1 MDNQPLLK
9 QESGASII
17 TRIVKLALPV
27 SLANIMLPV
36 VSNIDLLIVP
46 PRLEVAG
53 YTVEQATELFGYLT
67 GMAVPLVNM
76 ATILTASL
84 AASLVPS
91 ISEAHTLGDKAA
103 IYDRT
108 ATATRIANLITIPAF
123 VGMWLLATPISTMLY
138 ATPKAGVS
146 IAISALGI
154 FLLGIHQVTTGVL
167 QGLGRTAI
175 PVVNMAVSAGVKVVL
190 SWTLTAMPSLGIK
203 GAAWA
208 TIADFGVAALL
219 NMFFVYRYI
228 GFALDV
234 KDTLKTSSAAAVMGL
249 ICLGLYELLFAY
261 GVGNTLSTLAAIAVG
276 GLVYAVTLL
285 LIGGIGERELS
296 KVPKIGQP
304 IAAFLKKL
312 HLLRR

>member
-1 MDNQPLLK
+1 MRIAGLLVLLYFYWKYRADFQHKMDTQPLMQ

-17 TRIVKLALPV
+17 TRMVRLALPV

-91 ISEAHTLGDKAA
+91 VSEANTLGEKAA
-103 IYDRT
+103 IFDRT
-108 ATATRIANLITIPAF
+108 ATAIRIANLITIPAF
-123 VGMWLLATPISTMLY
+123 VGMWLLATPISQMLY
-138 ATPKAGVS
+138 ATPNAGVS

-175 PVVNMAVSAGVKVVL
+175 PVVNMVISAGVKVVL
-190 SWTLTAMPSLGIK
+190 GWTLTAMPEWGIK

-208 TIADFGVAALL
+208 ATPI
-219 NMFFVYRYI
+219 
-228 GFALDV
+228 
-234 KDTLKTSSAAAVMGL
+234 
-249 ICLGLYELLFAY
+249 
-261 GVGNTLSTLAAIAVG
+261 LAW
-276 GLVYAVTLL
+276 L
-285 LIGGIGERELS
+285 
-296 KVPKIGQP
+296 PC
-304 IAAFLKKL
+304 
-312 HLLRR
+312 